1 MERAWLALQGR
12 AVLGVSLERWA
23 VFLAVTTGL
32 FLVLHIARGLARKR
46 LSERAAKT
54 GRAVDS
60 YVARLLERTWSL
72 TLLAGA
78 ALAALNLGALKRT
91 GSGGRDDVEHVV
103 SILAL
108 LVLFLQVGRWGTS
121 LIDSALEQGFRFARL
136 SESTAQTAVGV
147 VRFFGMAALW
157 SSVAILMLSTVGVE
171 VTPLLAGLG
180 VGGIAVGFALQRIL
194 GDIFCSVAIL
204 LDRPFEVGDLIQAG
218 EYMGTVERIGVKTTR
233 LRSIGG
239 EQIIFPNSDLIQ
251 SRVRNF
257 KRMTERR
264 VAFRFGVANDTPVA
278 TVERIPTLVREIFG
292 GLDTARLDRAHFAA
306 FGESTLN
313 FEVVYYVLDPDI
325 NLAMNIQQ
333 QINLALLRGFE
344 GLGVRFMAPK
354 PFRDIAETEKKD

>member
-1 MERAWLALQGR
+1 VERAWLALQGYLVR
-12 AVLGVSLERWA
+12 GGPLERWA
-23 VFLAVTTGL
+23 VFLAFTAGL

-46 LSERAAKT
+46 FTERAAKT
-54 GRAVDS
+54 AHAFDV
-60 YVARLLERTWSL
+60 YLARLLDRTWSL

-78 ALAALNLGALKRT
+78 AIVALNVGALRSP
-91 GSGGRDDVEHVV
+91 GAGGRDDVEQLV
-103 SILAL
+103 SVLAILA
-108 LVLFLQVGRWGTS
+108 LFLQVGRWGTS
-121 LIDSALEQGFRFARL
+121 LIDSALEQGFRFAKV

-157 SSVAILMLSTVGVE
+157 SSVAILMMSAVGVE

-233 LRSIGG
+233 VRSVGG

-264 VAFRFGVANDTPVA
+264 VAFRFGVAHDTPAA
-278 TVERIPTLVREIFG
+278 TVERIPALLREIFVS
-292 GLDTARLDRAHFAA
+292 LDSARLDRAHFAA

-313 FEVVYYVLDPDI
+313 FEVVYYVLDPDPH
-325 NLAMNIQQ
+325 LAMNIQQ

-344 GLGVRFMAPK
+344 GLGVRLVVPR
-354 PFRDIAETEKKD
+354 PLRDIAETEKKD